1 MDKLDKELLIIDIS
15 QRLPYGL
22 KCKYS
27 WGECSICNVIGM
39 MKNIFSDEL
48 NMIIESPSSQSHE
61 CTSVETGGRPILY
74 PWEAITQTI
83 TIGGD
88 IFIPLVE
95 WAKISWPNNYPPIKD
110 IKITDFGS
118 VLIST
123 DIEKFFRY
131 VYPSDMAT
139 AIDGVQYLN
148 KWMIDYRGLI
158 HKKLAVSV
166 KEFSEIPYK

>member
-1 MDKLDKELLIIDIS
+1 MDKLDEELLTIDIS
-15 QRLPYGL
+15 QRLPHGL
-22 KCKYS
+22 KCRFS
-27 WGECSICNVIGM
+27 WDDSNICNVIGM
-39 MKNIFSDEL
+39 IKNLFSDEL
-48 NMIIESPSSQSHE
+48 NMIIEKPSAE
-61 CTSVETGGRPILY
+61 EYEYTSVATGGRPILY

-88 IFIPLVE
+88 TFIPLVE

-110 IKITDFGS
+110 IKITDFGG
-118 VLIST
+118 VLVST

-139 AIDGVQYLN
+139 IDGVQYLN

-166 KEFSEIPYK
+166 KEFSENPYK

>member
-39 MKNIFSDEL
+39 IKNKFSDEL
-48 NMIIESPSSQSHE
+48 NMIIESTCSHLHE
-61 CTSVETGGRPILY
+61 YTSVETGGRTILY
-74 PWEAITQTI
+74 
-83 TIGGD
+83 
-88 IFIPLVE
+88 
-95 WAKISWPNNYPPIKD
+95 SWPNNYPPIKD
-110 IKITDFGS
+110 IKITDFGG

-123 DIEKFFRY
+123 EIEKFFRY

-139 AIDGVQYLN
+139 LDGVQYLN

-166 KEFSEIPYK
+166 KESSENPYR